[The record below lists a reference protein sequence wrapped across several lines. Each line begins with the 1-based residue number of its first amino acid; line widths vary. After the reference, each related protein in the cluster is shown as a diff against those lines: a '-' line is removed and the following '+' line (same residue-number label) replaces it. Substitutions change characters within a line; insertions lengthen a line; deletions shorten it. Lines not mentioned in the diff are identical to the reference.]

1 MWSVM
6 LQKCPLIRSPHMTPA
21 TGAVSSTAPICCCF
35 IIPVFI
41 IGITA
46 LGSTHTHTLTH
57 TLALLINN
65 ITLLSTAGPR
75 GRVLP
80 LVRSQRSGQRLLNFM
95 NLKRLCKKST
105 CTQNKS
111 GMLSWFLLFSGTCS
125 LFYTISTVW
134 EIKTLSHDWLKVR
147 IPLSLKMSSANK
159 STECSRSS
167 HSQDA
172 LCWDWVHL
180 SIWVCPGNLEGK
192 TCHHPH
198 S

>member
-1 MWSVM
+1 MSFDKITSHDTSYRRSQQYCTNM
-6 LQKCPLIRSPHMTPA
+6 LLFYYSCVYNWNHS
-21 TGAVSSTAPICCCF
+21 TG
-35 IIPVFI
+35 
-41 IGITA
+41 
-46 LGSTHTHTLTH
+46 LNTHTHTLTH

-95 NLKRLCKKST
+95 NLKRVCKKST
-105 CTQNKS
+105 CTWNKS
-111 GMLSWFLLFSGTCS
+111 GMLSWFLLFCGTCS